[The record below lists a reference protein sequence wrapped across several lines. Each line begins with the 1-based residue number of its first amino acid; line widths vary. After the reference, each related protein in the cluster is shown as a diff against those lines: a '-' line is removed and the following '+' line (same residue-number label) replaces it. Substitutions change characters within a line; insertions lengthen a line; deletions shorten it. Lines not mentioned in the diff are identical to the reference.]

1 MHVLFS
7 SRIRPVLEKVEKTS
21 FGVEALGREA
31 VSSQASMTEAKRRRR
46 RRPAHFR
53 SPSSM
58 ECLLSAAA
66 AAASS
71 SSFPLRSR
79 FEMTSFKVKGG
90 KGQRKFSSFPRRVV
104 IALHCGRYTLLFT
117 HFSVQIWDFSF
128 GDDREVGF

>member
-7 SRIRPVLEKVEKTS
+7 PRIRPVLEKVEKTS

-71 SSFPLRSR
+71 SSSFPPRSR

-90 KGQRKFSSFPRRVV
+90 GRDKGNYPLSPP
-104 IALHCGRYTLLFT
+104 ALL
-117 HFSVQIWDFSF
+117 
-128 GDDREVGF
+128 